1 MIDDS
6 RRSSGGYDDFGLD
19 DDMPG
24 GRRGRGRGGATQRR
38 RPPMGERVPT
48 QRVCSFCVER
58 SKFIDYKR
66 PQGLAQYV
74 ASTGKIVSR
83 RRTGT
88 CARHQRRLVV
98 AIKRA
103 RYLALLPYTSGHK
116 TLYGREAAE

>member
-6 RRSSGGYDDFGLD
+6 RRSSGGLDDFGLD

-24 GRRGRGRGGATQRR
+24 GRRGRGRGGPAQRR
-38 RPPMGERVPT
+38 RSPMGERVPT

-58 SKFIDYKR
+58 SKLIDYKR
-66 PQGLAQYV
+66 PQGLAGYV
-74 ASTGKIVSR
+74 AQTGKILSR

-116 TLYGREAAE
+116 TLYGRDSE